1 MLLVAVVVSEVM
13 TGTGDLLLAAVTAG
27 LLLSEE
33 IENERIEKVFEE
45 VEEAEVERAVA
56 TVVLSPTVERAVATV
71 VLSPTVERAVATVVL
86 SPTVERA
93 VATVVL
99 LLHPLL
105 HLLCHFHP
113 HSLLHLPP
121 HPLLHLLCH
130 FHPHSLL
137 HLPL

>member
-99 LLHPLL
+99 CGYRNLVMKHSLLQLL
-105 HLLCHFHP
+105 HLF
-113 HSLLHLPP
+113 LLQRC
-121 HPLLHLLCH
+121 HLLI
-130 FHPHSLL
+130 
-137 HLPL
+137 

>member
-45 VEEAEVERAVA
+45 VEEAEVERAVVLSPTVECAVA

-86 SPTVERA
+86 SPTVECAVATVVLSPTVERA

-99 LLHPLL
+99 SPITV
-105 HLLCHFHP
+105 
-113 HSLLHLPP
+113 SLSEEV
-121 HPLLHLLCH
+121 CNQKQQN
-130 FHPHSLL
+130 
-137 HLPL
+137 